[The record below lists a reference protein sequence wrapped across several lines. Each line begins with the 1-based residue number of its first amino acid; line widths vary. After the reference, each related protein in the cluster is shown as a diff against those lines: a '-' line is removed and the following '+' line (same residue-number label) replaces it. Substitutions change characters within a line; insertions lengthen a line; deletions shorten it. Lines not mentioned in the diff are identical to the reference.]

1 MHPSEEIYCEKS
13 NRLRGKTIVLGITG
27 SIAATECFAVIRDMV
42 RHGAKVVP
50 VMTESA
56 TKLVAPDAI
65 EFAAGM
71 KPIISMTGQTE
82 HIKYLGDPTAAD
94 LFIIYPATA
103 NTISKIANG
112 IDDTSVTSMATVAIG
127 SNIPVAV
134 APAMHLFMYVN
145 PAVMKN
151 LETLR
156 SWGVHVIGP
165 YSDGIRAKAA
175 SRDEVVSWAIKLLS
189 RNDLWGKRVLI
200 IGGRSE
206 EPLDSMR
213 MITNRSTGQMAVALA
228 QRAFER
234 GAEVELWMG
243 GHSVPLP
250 DFIPLK
256 RFTTVADLVK
266 MVDSIDHDMV
276 IVPAALADFA
286 PSEAKEGKIPSDK
299 SFEMMLQPVPKVLPL
314 IRKKCDKV
322 VGFKAESGLGLKE
335 LEIKAKARMNEYGLT
350 AVVANDID
358 DAGRSTSSVILVTDR
373 GSRNI
378 TGTKAEVSD
387 DILDFCAEII

>member
-65 EFAAGM
+65 EFASGM
-71 KPIISMTGQTE
+71 KPIVSMTGQTE

-103 NTISKIANG
+103 NTLSKIATG

-134 APAMHLFMYVN
+134 APAMHLFMYAN
-145 PAVMKN
+145 PAVVKN
-151 LETLR
+151 METLR
-156 SWGVHVIGP
+156 SWGVHMIGP
-165 YSDGIRAKAA
+165 HSDGIRAKAA

-189 RNDLWGKRVLI
+189 RNDLWGKRVLV

-206 EPLDSMR
+206 EPIDSMR

-243 GHSVPLP
+243 GHTVPLP
-250 DFIPLK
+250 DFIPVR
-256 RFTTVADLVK
+256 RFTTVSDLVK

-276 IVPAALADFA
+276 IVPAALADFT

-299 SFEMMLQPVPKVLPL
+299 SFEMVLQPVPKVLPL

-322 VGFKAESGLGLKE
+322 VGFKAESGLDLKD
-335 LEIKAKARMNEYGLT
+335 LEIKAKTRMNEYGLT

-358 DAGRSTSSVILVTDR
+358 DAGRSTSSVILVTER
-373 GSRNI
+373 ASRNI

-387 DILDFCAEII
+387 DILDFCAEVI